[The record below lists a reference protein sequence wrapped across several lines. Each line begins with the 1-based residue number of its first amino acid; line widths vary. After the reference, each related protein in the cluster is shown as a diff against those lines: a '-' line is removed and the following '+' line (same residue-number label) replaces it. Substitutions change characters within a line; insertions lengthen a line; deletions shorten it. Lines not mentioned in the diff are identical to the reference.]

1 MLNELAKLK
10 QIISIQL
17 NIDRS
22 CIDKKSREKEYVRA
36 RVIYSNI
43 LMKELQIPIGK
54 MSQYL
59 KKDRSS
65 FYHYQKQHDTAYDL
79 PRFYQDYIDDYER
92 VKEMF
97 LGEQDVM
104 LKRWEVEFEKL
115 SKARAE
121 INYRLDKLEKEMS
134 SVH

>member
-1 MLNELAKLK
+1 MFTIFSICLKLESTVTATGFILSGEFFTINLA
-10 QIISIQL
+10 
-17 NIDRS
+17 
-22 CIDKKSREKEYVRA
+22 
-36 RVIYSNI
+36 
-43 LMKELQIPIGK
+43 
-54 MSQYL
+54 
-59 KKDRSS
+59 S
-65 FYHYQKQHDTAYDL
+65 F
-79 PRFYQDYIDDYER
+79 
-92 VKEMF
+92 KEMF